1 MTMVIGSR
9 TTPVYAPPMHPSTP
23 GDLSELL
30 QTQRALEDELRL
42 LPPGVD
48 SALAAGHAVLAFAAR
63 ETEAFSLLQSL
74 LDPAA
79 HQDLARQHAEI
90 AEDLTLLEWLLTS
103 GEDERD
109 VDVLSR
115 SLVRRM
121 REHVERDGRLLVRA
135 LRLSQK

>member
-1 MTMVIGSR
+1 MPASI
-9 TTPVYAPPMHPSTP
+9 P
-23 GDLSELL
+23 GDLPALL
-30 QTQRALEDELRL
+30 ETQRALEAELRL
-42 LPPGVD
+42 LPPDVG
-48 SALAAGHAVLAFAAR
+48 SALAAGQAVLAFADR
-63 ETEAFSLLQSL
+63 EAEAFSSLEAL

-79 HQDLARQHAEI
+79 HQDLAREHAEI

-103 GEDERD
+103 GEDAKD

-135 LRLSQK
+135 LRLAQK